1 VCEIDQMKDKKE
13 ARRIPVKLHI
23 SEENGKTT
31 INTYKDQCRIE
42 IGNFVFEMTILATFI
57 HIEFVTFTKLLR
69 K

>member
-1 VCEIDQMKDKKE
+1 MKGKKE

-23 SEENGKTT
+23 SEKNGKTR

-42 IGNFVFEMTILATFI
+42 IGNFVFEMTTLVTFI
-57 HIEFVTFTKLLR
+57 DIQFVTFTKLLR